1 MIETLAQTGGFPP
14 FLEMLHLLAPPASR
28 QRTLEGKGV
37 GKGRAKMEA
46 KSVTT
51 EVIRR

>member
-1 MIETLAQTGGFPP
+1 MIETLAQTGGFRP
-14 FLEMLHLLAPPASR
+14 FLEMPYLLESPTSK
-28 QRTLEGKGV
+28 QRSLEGKGA

-51 EVIRR
+51 

>member
-14 FLEMLHLLAPPASR
+14 FLEMFYLLESPASR
-28 QRTLEGKGV
+28 QRSLEGKGA
-37 GKGRAKMEA
+37 GKGSAKMEA
-46 KSVTT
+46 NSVTT